1 MAGETFDII
10 EFNNNTAPYMSD
22 TNMNLMQTRIDNAI
36 KTQKN
41 RITDLKQMGYNG
53 NVSTAGWYRV
63 ATIYGTANE
72 GTLPGKGTII
82 DIVPGWNLEQP
93 SSVMLSILT
102 VFNKIKITQVNAI
115 AVNNNFVPIT
125 KARALW
131 DEANA
136 CFYIDAYYAY
146 STLNSIYVK
155 NISLLDSDGNGSVE
169 INTPVAETFSGTSL
183 SEITI
188 NYNKIEP
195 YYRYIDSY
203 AINGWSA
210 NGQCLISVDECG
222 VKHISA
228 TVRNG
233 TSANMFQ
240 LPTEL
245 RPTNNAAIFP
255 ATNFTSAGYVALWAG
270 GASAGIIEV
279 SSNLFT
285 SGSSDITFS
294 GSYL

>member
-22 TNMNLMQTRIDNAI
+22 TNLRLMQTRIDNAI

-41 RITDLKQMGYNG
+41 RITDLKQIGYNG

-82 DIVPGWNLEQP
+82 DIVPSWNLEQP

-115 AVNNNFVPIT
+115 AVNNNSVPIT

-136 CFYIDAYYAY
+136 CFYIDVYYAY

-183 SEITI
+183 SEISI
-188 NYNKIEP
+188 NYEKIEP
-195 YYRYIDSY
+195 YYENLSSY
-203 AINGWSA
+203 FINNWVA
-210 NGQCLISVDECG
+210 DGQNIIEVDELG
-222 VKHISA
+222 LKHI
-228 TVRNG
+228 TVSITDG
-233 TSANMFQ
+233 TNKNAIQ
-240 LPTEL
+240 LPEKFKPSSAVIL
-245 RPTNNAAIFP
+245 NASNQIAV
-255 ATNFTSAGYVALWAG
+255 GYVAIWSNGLV
-270 GASAGIIEV
+270 EV
-279 SSNLFT
+279 SGNLFN
-285 SGSSDITFS
+285 SGSNKIVFS
-294 GSYL
+294 GVYR